1 MFCPKCKYEYN
12 FGVLVCPDCDE
23 KLVEILPEDEKEP
36 FTDDTKIVEVFQ
48 TSDRSI
54 LSFAKSI
61 LEENDIISIISPP
74 IGIRGSAAVYQ
85 FFVNEN
91 EADKARELLDGIE
104 DSQAE
109 AIE

>member
-1 MFCPKCKYEYN
+1 MFCPNCKYEYN
-12 FGVLVCPDCDE
+12 VGIRVCPDCDT
-23 KLVEILPEDEKEP
+23 KLVEKLPEEKNEPSIDESK
-36 FTDDTKIVEVFQ
+36 TVEVFQ

-61 LEENDIISIISPP
+61 LEENDILSIISPP

-85 FFVNEN
+85 IFVNEN
-91 EADKARELLDGIE
+91 EVDKARELLDGIE
-104 DSQAE
+104 DSRAE